1 MLCMCLESVMNRPL
15 KIMIQDFATTDILKQ
30 PQLYGSGACQGWVL
44 LCSVVGSSNGFLFF
58 KDVGQKSP
66 TNLYVTL
73 FHVNQ
78 LESLEMN

>member
-1 MLCMCLESVMNRPL
+1 M
-15 KIMIQDFATTDILKQ
+15 
-30 PQLYGSGACQGWVL
+30 
-44 LCSVVGSSNGFLFF
+44 GSSNVFFFF